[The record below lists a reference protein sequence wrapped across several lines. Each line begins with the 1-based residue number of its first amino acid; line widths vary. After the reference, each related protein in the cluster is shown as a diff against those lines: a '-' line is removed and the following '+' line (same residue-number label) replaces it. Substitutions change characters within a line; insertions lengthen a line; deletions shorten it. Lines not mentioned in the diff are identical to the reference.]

1 MDKVQLTAFASNH
14 LEIAALFILSS
25 MAVIGSV
32 KAAIVGYDGERI
44 REDIALLV
52 SGLYGLMIGLVV
64 L

>member
-1 MDKVQLTAFASNH
+1 
-14 LEIAALFILSS
+14 

-32 KAAIVGYDGERI
+32 KAAIIGYDGERI
-44 REDIALLV
+44 YEDIALLV